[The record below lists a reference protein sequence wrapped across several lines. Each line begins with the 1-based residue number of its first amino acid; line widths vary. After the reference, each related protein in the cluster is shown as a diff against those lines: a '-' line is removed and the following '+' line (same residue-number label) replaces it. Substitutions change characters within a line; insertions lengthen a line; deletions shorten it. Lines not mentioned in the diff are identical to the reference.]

1 MKDKRSNADA
11 DAEQHQRKHKR
22 NDEFAEHGS
31 IKCTAKRMDDNGG
44 SSEIDEKRRHL
55 SGAGICHELIFVT
68 DCTDTDEQKH
78 DGNLRV

>member
-1 MKDKRSNADA
+1 
-11 DAEQHQRKHKR
+11 
-22 NDEFAEHGS
+22 
-31 IKCTAKRMDDNGG
+31 MDDNGRSG
-44 SSEIDEKRRHL
+44 EIDEKRRHL

>member
-1 MKDKRSNADA
+1 MPMLMPSSTRESTN
-11 DAEQHQRKHKR
+11 EMMSLP
-22 NDEFAEHGS
+22 EHGS

-78 DGNLRV
+78 DGNQRV